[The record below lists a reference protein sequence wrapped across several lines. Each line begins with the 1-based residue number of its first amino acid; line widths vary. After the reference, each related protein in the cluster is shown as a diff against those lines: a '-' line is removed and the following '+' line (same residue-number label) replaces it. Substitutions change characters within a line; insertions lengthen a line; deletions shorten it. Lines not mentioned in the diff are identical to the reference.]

1 MKPAVIYA
9 RYSSDS
15 QTEQSIEGQLRVCKE
30 YAEKN
35 GYEVVATYI
44 DRAMTGTNDN
54 RPDFQRMI
62 KDSFNKKW
70 QYVLVYKFDRFSRDK
85 YQSTLHKHTLKQN
98 GVKVISAMEN
108 IPDTPEGIIL
118 ESLLEGMNQYYS
130 AELSQKVK
138 RGQFE
143 SLEKGTFLGGTMLY
157 GYKVNNK
164 IIEINEEQAYI
175 VRKIFTAYANGKTAI
190 QIADMLKNDNI
201 LNNQGR
207 LFCANSIMNLL
218 KNKKYTGLLE
228 YGDYIKENY
237 YPRIIDDNTFEI
249 VSKRITDNK
258 RSPAR
263 MKAYCLYRLSGKL
276 YCGHCKSLMTGESGT
291 SKQGKI
297 HHYYKCFGKKK
308 HNGCDKKSVKKEE
321 LENLVV
327 ALVLQHILAEDKILD
342 TIEGVTSAYNE
353 SVKQSTELSILKQE
367 QAQNEKYINNILT
380 AIKNGIF
387 SETTQKEL
395 IKLESR
401 QTELKEAILVQ
412 EALQQNKL
420 SKEQV
425 LFFFKQFIQEELSDE
440 EAKTSIID
448 TLVYKVV
455 LYDDKIRIILK
466 NKDNITKGGSLEEL
480 EKMCSNL
487 AQLSP
492 PSATMFEHRH
502 NVLYIC
508 KWRCRHCCI

>member
-1 MKPAVIYA
+1 MKKAVIYA

-15 QTEQSIEGQLRVCKE
+15 QTEQSIEGQLRVVNQFASSND
-30 YAEKN
+30 YII
-35 GYEVVATYI
+35 VDTYI
-44 DRAMTGTNDN
+44 DRATTGTNTN
-54 RPDFQRMI
+54 RPGFQKMIADSARRDF
-62 KDSFNKKW
+62 D
-70 QYVLVYKFDRFSRDK
+70 YVLVYKLDRFARNRFDSAFNK
-85 YQSTLHKHTLKQN
+85 KVLKKN
-98 GVKVISAMEN
+98 GVKVVSATEN
-108 IPDTPEGIIL
+108 ISDSPEGIIL
-118 ESLLEGMNQYYS
+118 ESMLEGMAEYYS

-175 VRKIFTAYANGKTAI
+175 VRKIFTAYANGKTAL

-228 YGDYIKENY
+228 YGDYVKENY

-249 VSKRITDNK
+249 VSKRIEDNK

-291 SKQGKI
+291 SRQGKI

-342 TIEGVTSAYNE
+342 TIEGVTAAYNE

-367 QAQNEKYINNILT
+367 QAQNEKYINNLLT

-448 TLVYKVV
+448 TLVYKVI

-466 NKDNITKGGSLEEL
+466 NKDNITKDGSLEEL

-492 PSATMFEHRH
+492 PFCTQLNTLFGWVFYKGET
-502 NVLYIC
+502 LTLC
-508 KWRCRHCCI
+508 